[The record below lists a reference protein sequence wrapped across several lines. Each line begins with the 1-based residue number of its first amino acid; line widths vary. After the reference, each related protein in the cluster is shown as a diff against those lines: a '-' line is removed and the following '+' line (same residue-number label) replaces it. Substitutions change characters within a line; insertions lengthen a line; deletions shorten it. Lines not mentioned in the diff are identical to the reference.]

1 MDPEP
6 TPQHPVR
13 PATVLLVEDEP
24 RIRRQAARALQN
36 AGFGVD
42 TAVNGDA
49 ALREAGQKKFSLVL
63 LDLTLPPPDGWSTLR
78 HLRRHQPELRVLITS
93 ENDFSSQAR
102 ALGAVG
108 LLRKPFDDSALI
120 AAVETSLAARLNGT
134 AA

>member
-1 MDPEP
+1 MDAAQ
-6 TPQHPVR
+6 TAQDPVR

-24 RIRRQAARALQN
+24 RIRRRAASALRS

-49 ALREAGQKKFSLVL
+49 ALREAGQKTFSLVL
-63 LDLTLPPPDGWSTLR
+63 LDLTLPAPDGWSTLR
-78 HLRRHQPELRVLITS
+78 HLRRQQPELRVLITS

-108 LLRKPFDDSALI
+108 LLRKPFDDRALV
-120 AAVETSLAARLNGT
+120 AAVKTGLAARLTRT